1 MSNEIDRD
9 TLPDNMKG
17 TFDDLQ
23 EFIEEYI
30 NHHICIEYHEAEIK
44 RLREEIEP
52 RITLVSDHLKS
63 LSHLRVFGEFMDSLD
78 DEG

>member
-30 NHHICIEYHEAEIK
+30 NHHLCIEHHETELK
-44 RLREEIEP
+44 RLREEIIP
-52 RITLVSDHLKS
+52 RITLVSDHLKEYN
-63 LSHLRVFGEFMDSLD
+63 HLLVFGEYMDSLD